1 MRKPVIVEGD
11 LLAELM
17 NRPPEELRSLFVHFF
32 LQADQVESRE
42 SPFAE
47 RQVDRPSHLLVLRL
61 RRVLSLLKYL
71 HIVALSLQNDR
82 EEHPHGPAP
91 NH

>member
-1 MRKPVIVEGD
+1 MLKVNGDLVLVPRNIYQKIIDSGSANREGVLMRKPVIVEGD

-47 RQVDRPSHLLVLRL
+47 RQVDRPS
-61 RRVLSLLKYL
+61 
-71 HIVALSLQNDR
+71 
-82 EEHPHGPAP
+82 
-91 NH
+91 